1 MRRWVLV
8 ATIIASSMTFIDGT
22 VVNVALPALQ
32 QSLNATITDVQW
44 VVEAYALFLGAL
56 ILVGG
61 SLGDQLGRRKVF
73 LAGVI
78 SFTAASILCG
88 FAPTPLILIVGR
100 ALQGIG
106 AALLVPGSLAIITAT
121 FEGEDRGRAIGT
133 WSGFSAITTALGPVG
148 GGWLIEHVSWRA
160 VFFINVPLAII
171 VVVLSLRWMP
181 ESKDPDRVG
190 RIDWWG
196 GALTVLGL
204 SGIVFG
210 LIEWT
215 PLGARHPLV
224 LASLAIGV
232 LALVLLVV
240 VESRVENAM
249 LPLTLFNDRAF
260 TLTNVLTLFLY
271 AALAVMMFLVPLN
284 LIQVRGFS
292 ATVAG
297 AALLPFPVIM
307 FALSRWS
314 GGLVSRVGRRLPL
327 TIGPTIAAAGLA
339 ILAIDPRGGAFWPV
353 FLTGVVVLG
362 LGMAVTV
369 APLTTTV
376 MDSVPA
382 GHSGVASGVNNAV
395 SRVAGLLAIAA
406 FGVAMSGVFEHR
418 VVPRLDRLALPADA
432 RAAVNRELPKMAGA
446 ELERIGL
453 TSEQRTAVHGA
464 IGMAFGGVFRVAMIG
479 AAVLAGVAACVGLG
493 IGGSSLTAESQKR
506 S

>member
-73 LAGVI
+73 LVGVVV
-78 SFTAASILCG
+78 FTAASIVCG
-88 FAPTPLILIVGR
+88 FAPTPLILIAGR

-106 AALLVPGSLAIITAT
+106 AALLVPGSLAIITVT
-121 FEGEDRGRAIGT
+121 FDGEERGRAIGT

-171 VVVLSLRWMP
+171 VMILSLRWMP
-181 ESKDPDRVG
+181 ESKDPDRAG

-196 GALTVLGL
+196 AALAMLGL

-210 LIEWT
+210 LLEWT
-215 PLGARHPLV
+215 PLGATHPLV
-224 LASLAIGV
+224 VSSLAVGIV
-232 LALVLLVV
+232 ALVLLIV
-240 VESRVENAM
+240 VESRVDNAM
-249 LPLTLFNDRAF
+249 LPLTLFSNRAF
-260 TLTNVLTLFLY
+260 TLANVLTLFLY

-292 ATVAG
+292 ATIAG
-297 AALLPFPVIM
+297 AALLPFPIIM

-327 TIGPTIAAAGLA
+327 TIGPAIAAAGLA
-339 ILAIDPRGGAFWPV
+339 ILAIDPSAGAFWPV
-353 FLTGVVVLG
+353 FLSGIIVLG

-376 MDSVPA
+376 MDSAPR

-406 FGVAMSGVFEHR
+406 FGVAMSSVFEHR
-418 VVPRLDRLALPADA
+418 VAPRLDQLALPADA

-446 ELERIGL
+446 ELERVQL
-453 TSEQRTAVHGA
+453 TSEQRTAVHTA
-464 IGMAFGGVFRVAMIG
+464 IGAAFGGVFRVAMIG

-493 IGGSSLTAESQKR
+493 IGGSPRSQTR